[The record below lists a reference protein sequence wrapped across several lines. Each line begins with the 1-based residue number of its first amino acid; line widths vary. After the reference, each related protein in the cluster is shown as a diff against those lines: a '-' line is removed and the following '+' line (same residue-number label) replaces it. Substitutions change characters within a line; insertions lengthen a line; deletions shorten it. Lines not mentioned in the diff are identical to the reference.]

1 MTFEAAER
9 VADAVLYEGYV
20 LYPYRASAI
29 KNKFRWQFGV
39 VAPKSPHEDAEPN
52 FTQTECLIE
61 STASAPRLSI
71 RVRFLRPQ
79 PAAGDA
85 VSPPSSWLEGAAH
98 AADFGPIDLV
108 SSGKVRLPL
117 RIAGVDAQVMLHVR
131 PVGRFLKLQLR
142 VESLEPWR
150 TDFDSSRDAMLERSL
165 VGTHVLLGLEN
176 GVFVSMLEPTDDA
189 VSLVADCP
197 NRHTWP
203 VLIGDSARRNLMLS
217 SPIVLYDF
225 PSVAPESPGDLC
237 DAAEIDEILSL
248 RILTMTDEEKREAR
262 ATDPRAREL
271 LDRVEALT
279 PEALAALHGTI
290 RNADFFNP
298 PGTPPPDAAFVMV
311 DGRRITKGTHVRL
324 QPNRRADAM
333 DMFLADQ
340 AATVAGVYRDVDERV
355 YVAVTVDADPAA
367 ALHESFGRFFYFDP
381 EEVEPI
387 DPEQETP

>member
-61 STASAPRLSI
+61 PTAPTPRLSI

-79 PAAGDA
+79 PVVGDGDSA
-85 VSPPSSWLEGAAH
+85 SSSWLEAAAH
-98 AADFGPIDLV
+98 AFDFGPIDLV
-108 SSGKVRLPL
+108 SSRKVQLPL
-117 RIAGVDAQVMLHVR
+117 RVAGVDAQVTLYVR

-150 TDFDSSRDAMLERSL
+150 PDFDSSRDAMLERSL

-176 GVFVSMLEPTDDA
+176 GVFVSMLAPTEDA
-189 VSLVADCP
+189 ASLVADCQ

-217 SPIVLYDF
+217 SPILLFDF
-225 PSVAPESPGDLC
+225 PSVAWES
-237 DAAEIDEILSL
+237 
-248 RILTMTDEEKREAR
+248 
-262 ATDPRAREL
+262 
-271 LDRVEALT
+271 
-279 PEALAALHGTI
+279 
-290 RNADFFNP
+290 ADFFNP
-298 PGTPPPDAAFVMV
+298 PETPPPETAFVMV

-324 QPNRRADAM
+324 QPNRHTDAM
-333 DMFLADQ
+333 DTFLTDQ

-355 YVAVTVDADPAA
+355 YVAVTIDADPAA

-381 EEVEPI
+381 EEVEPL
-387 DPEQETP
+387 DPEQEQETP

>member
-1 MTFEAAER
+1 
-9 VADAVLYEGYV
+9 
-20 LYPYRASAI
+20 
-29 KNKFRWQFGV
+29 
-39 VAPKSPHEDAEPN
+39 
-52 FTQTECLIE
+52 
-61 STASAPRLSI
+61 
-71 RVRFLRPQ
+71 
-79 PAAGDA
+79 
-85 VSPPSSWLEGAAH
+85 
-98 AADFGPIDLV
+98 
-108 SSGKVRLPL
+108 
-117 RIAGVDAQVMLHVR
+117 MLHVR

-176 GVFVSMLEPTDDA
+176 GVFVSMLDPMEDA
-189 VSLVADCP
+189 ASLVADCQ

-203 VLIGDSARRNLMLS
+203 VLIGDGARRNLMLS

-262 ATDPRAREL
+262 ATDPRARDL

-279 PEALAALHGTI
+279 PEGLAALHGTI

-298 PGTPPPDAAFVMV
+298 PGTLPPDAAFVMV

-324 QPNRRADAM
+324 RPNRRADAM
-333 DMFLADQ
+333 DMFLTDQ

-387 DPEQETP
+387 DPKQEQETP

>member
-20 LYPYRASAI
+20 LYPYRACAI

-61 STASAPRLSI
+61 STAAAPRLSI

-85 VSPPSSWLEGAAH
+85 DSPPSSWLEGAAH
-98 AADFGPIDLV
+98 SADFGPIDLA
-108 SSGKVRLPL
+108 SPGNVRLPL
-117 RIAGVDAQVMLHVR
+117 KIAGVDAQVMLDVR
-131 PVGRFLKLQLR
+131 PVSRFLKLQLR

-189 VSLVADCP
+189 VSLVADCQ

-290 RNADFFNP
+290 RHADFFNP
-298 PGTPPPDAAFVMV
+298 PGTAPPDAAFVIV
-311 DGRRITKGTHVRL
+311 NGRRIAKGTHVRL

-333 DMFLADQ
+333 DMFLTDQ